1 MKWLGALLLLFLLA
15 PTVVR
20 TAPPETRLLRQPDI
34 SKDAVVFVYAED
46 LWIVSRAGG
55 EARRLTSHP
64 GDELYPKFS
73 PDGKWIAF
81 TGEYDGNADVY
92 VIPSEGGE
100 PRRLTY
106 HPANDMV
113 LGWTHDSKKVLF
125 RSSRA
130 SAPPSLTTRLFL
142 VPIDGGLEEML
153 PVPRAS
159 LTSFS
164 PDGEKIAYNPTS
176 QESRTWKRYR
186 GGWTNYIGIYDLKRN
201 TYEELPRSG
210 TLDQFPM
217 WRGNAVY
224 FISDRDGIMNLYR
237 YDLASKQTKKLT
249 NYTEYDI
256 KWPSAGED
264 AIVYENGGLLYSYN
278 LASGKVA
285 HIPITVSS
293 DLIAARPEIKSVA
306 NTVRS
311 FELSP
316 TGVRALVEARGD
328 IFSIPAEHG
337 SIRNLTDTPGVHEQN
352 AAWSPDGKWIAYL
365 SDRSGEFELYLR
377 PQKGGDEIRVTSD
390 GDCYRYGPKWSPD
403 SKKLAY
409 WDKKQRLFYV
419 DVDAKNPVRIDQA
432 DNGLDGSPAWAPDSR
447 WLAFA
452 KNEDNQATAIY
463 LYSLD
468 KSQVTRVTQDFY
480 NNVNPAFDQNGKYLY
495 FMSDRFFY
503 PSAGPFDARF
513 NYYDTRGI
521 FALVL
526 KSDEASPF
534 APQIDDEKD
543 ASDPKKPDAAEG
555 GDKKAEGTDKRSD
568 AKDPAKAETKPDES
582 KSSDEKPA
590 EKKAEVKPI
599 AIDLDGLGTRL
610 VQVPVPAGMYKHLE
624 ARKDTI
630 FYVSNAIESTENGK
644 PGQAPNATLHMFD
657 IAKREDKVLL
667 TGIDNYDL
675 DRDGKKVIY
684 HAGGNFGI
692 IDAAPGKKVGDG
704 KLDLS
709 SLQTRIEPREEWKE
723 IFHEAWRVERD
734 FYWDPDMEGLNWKA
748 IGQRYEALLP
758 WVAHR
763 SDLNYIIGEMIA
775 ELSTSHTYVQGGD
788 LPDRLRVGVGLLG
801 VDFALDNGY
810 YKLAKIYRGENWE
823 DAARSPLT
831 EPGLKVKEGNY
842 LIAVNGAAVRA
853 PANPYSFFENLAGKI
868 VTLKINDQPSDQGA
882 WEISVKPVGS
892 EAGLRYYDWVES
904 RRKIVS
910 DATGGRIAYMHVPDT
925 AISGLMAFDKYFT
938 GQIGKEGLIVDER
951 YNGGGFIPDFF
962 TEKLQRRLL
971 ASVSPRDSKDQ
982 PVPSAAIFGPKVMIV
997 NELAG
1002 SGGDAF
1008 PWFFQEE
1015 KLGPV
1020 VGTRTWGGLV
1030 GISRNIPLMD
1040 GGSVTA
1046 PEVAFWATDKGGHW
1060 IVENHGVDP
1069 DFVVEQR
1076 PDLEV
1081 AGHDPQLEKAIEL
1094 AKQALDKSPKTP
1106 ARPKYP
1112 RQTTSTG
1119 AVTAGSK

>member
-1 MKWLGALLLLFLLA
+1 MKWLGAALLLSLA
-15 PTVVR
+15 IPTIVR

-34 SKDAVVFVYAED
+34 SKDSVVFVYAED
-46 LWIVSRAGG
+46 LWLAPRTGG
-55 EARRLTSHP
+55 QARRLTSHQ

-92 VIPSEGGE
+92 VMPSEGGE

-113 LGWTHDSKKVLF
+113 LGWTSDSKKVVF

-130 SAPPSLTTRLFL
+130 SAVSQAVTRLFE
-142 VPIDGGLEEML
+142 VPIEGGFEEML

-176 QESRTWKRYR
+176 QEFRTWKRYR

-201 TYEELPRSG
+201 TYEEIPRSG
-210 TLDQFPM
+210 ALDQFPM

-224 FISDRDGIMNLYR
+224 FISDRDGVMNLYR
-237 YDLASKQTKKLT
+237 YDLGSKQTKKLT

-256 KWPSAGED
+256 KWPSAGAD
-264 AIVYENGGLLYSYN
+264 SIVYENGGLLYTYD
-278 LASGKVA
+278 LASGKVS

-293 DLIAARPEIKSVA
+293 DLTETRAEIKNVS
-306 NTVRS
+306 NLIRS

-328 IFSIPAEHG
+328 IFTIPAEHG
-337 SIRNLTDTPGVHEQN
+337 SIRNLTDTPGFHEQN
-352 AAWSPDGKWIAYL
+352 AVWSPDGKWIAYL

-377 PQKGGDEIRVTSD
+377 PQKGGDEIRITSD
-390 GDCYRYGPKWSPD
+390 GNCYRYGPKWSPD
-403 SKKLAY
+403 GKKLAF
-409 WDKKQRLFYV
+409 WDKKQRLYYV
-419 DVDAKNPVRIDQA
+419 DIDAKQPVLVDQA
-432 DNGLDGSPAWAPDSR
+432 ENGLDGTPAWAPDSK
-447 WLAFA
+447 WIAYA
-452 KNEDNQATAIY
+452 KNEENQAAAIY

-468 KSQVTRVTQDFY
+468 KSQSTRVTEDFY
-480 NNVNPAFDQNGKYLY
+480 NNTNPAFDQNGKYLY
-495 FMSDRFFY
+495 FFSDRFFY
-503 PSAGPFDARF
+503 PSAGVFDATF
-513 NYYDTRGI
+513 NYYNTRGI

-526 KSDEASPF
+526 KSDEPSPF

-543 ASDPKKPDAAEG
+543 SSDAKKPDSA
-555 GDKKAEGTDKRSD
+555 GDSEKKE
-568 AKDPAKAETKPDES
+568 PAKTEAKADEV
-582 KSSDEKPA
+582 KSSDEKTA
-590 EKKAEVKPI
+590 DKKPDVKPI
-599 AIDLDGLGTRL
+599 AVDLAGLGSRI
-610 VQVPVPAGMYKHLE
+610 VQVPVPAGMFGHLE
-624 ARKDTI
+624 ARKDAI
-630 FYVSNAIESTENGK
+630 FYTSRPIATTEQGR
-644 PGQAPNATLHMFD
+644 PGGGPRNTLHTYD
-657 IAKREDKVLL
+657 VAKREDKVLL
-667 TGIDNYDL
+667 ADIDNYDL
-675 DRDGKKVIY
+675 DLNGKKVIY
-684 HAGGNFGI
+684 HARDQYGI
-692 IDAAPGKKVGDG
+692 VDAAPGKKVGDG
-704 KLDLS
+704 KLDLG
-709 SLQTRIEPREEWKE
+709 SLQARVDPREEWKE

-734 FYWDPDMEGLNWKA
+734 FYWDPAMEGLDWKV

-788 LPDRLRVGVGLLG
+788 LPDRAHVGTGLLG
-801 VDFALDNGY
+801 VDFAADKGY
-810 YKLAKIYRGENWE
+810 YKLAKIYKGENWE
-823 DAARSPLT
+823 DSARSPLT
-831 EPGLKVKEGNY
+831 EPGLKVKEGDY
-842 LIAVNGAAVRA
+842 LIAVNGTAVRA
-853 PANPYSFFENLAGKI
+853 PANPYSYFVNLAGKI
-868 VTLKINDQPSDQGA
+868 VTLKINDKPSDQGA
-882 WEISVKPVGS
+882 WEITVKTVAS
-892 EAGLRYYDWVES
+892 ESGLRYYDWVES

-938 GQIGKEGLIVDER
+938 GQVGKEGLIVDER
-951 YNGGGFIPDFF
+951 YNGGGMIPDFF

-971 ASVSPRDSKDQ
+971 ASITPREGKDQ
-982 PVPSAAIFGPKVMIV
+982 PVPQAAIFGPKVMIV

-1002 SGGDAF
+1002 SGGDCF

-1030 GISRNIPLMD
+1030 GISRSIPLMD
-1040 GGSVTA
+1040 GGGVTA
-1046 PEVAFWATDKGGHW
+1046 PEIAFWAPDKGGHW

-1069 DFVVEQR
+1069 DVVVEQR

-1094 AKQALDKSPKTP
+1094 AKQALDKLPKAP
-1106 ARPKYP
+1106 SRPKYP
-1112 RQTTSTG
+1112 RQSTSMPT
-1119 AVTAGSK
+1119 AAAGSK

>member
-1 MKWLGALLLLFLLA
+1 MKWFGGALLLVLLV
-15 PTVVR
+15 PSIVR

-46 LWIVSRAGG
+46 LWTVPRLGG
-55 EARRLTSHP
+55 EARRLTSHA

-92 VIPSEGGE
+92 VMPTEGGE

-106 HPANDMV
+106 HPANDQV
-113 LGWTHDSKKVLF
+113 LGWTPDSKKVLF
-125 RSSRA
+125 RSNRA
-130 SAPPSLTTRLFL
+130 SAPAATTKLFL
-142 VPIDGGLEEML
+142 VSIDGGLEEML

-164 PDGEKIAYNPTS
+164 PDGQKVAYNPTS
-176 QESRTWKRYR
+176 QEFRTWKRYR
-186 GGWTNYIGIYDLKRN
+186 GGWNNYIGIYDLKN
-201 TYEELPRSG
+201 NAYQELPRSG
-210 TLDQFPM
+210 ALDQFPM

-224 FISDRDGIMNLYR
+224 FISDRDGTMNLYR
-237 YDLASKQTKKLT
+237 YDLGSKQTKKLT

-256 KWPSAGED
+256 KWPSAGAD
-264 AIVYENGGLLYSYN
+264 AIVYENGGLLYSYE
-278 LASGKVA
+278 LASGKVS

-293 DLIAARPEIKSVA
+293 DLTTARPEIKSVA
-306 NTVRS
+306 NMIRS
-311 FELSP
+311 IELSP
-316 TGVRALVEARGD
+316 TGVRGLVEARGD
-328 IFSIPAEHG
+328 IFTIPAEHG

-352 AAWSPDGKWIAYL
+352 PVWSPDGKWIAYL

-377 PQKGGDEIRVTSD
+377 PQKGGDEIRITND
-390 GDCYRYGPKWSPD
+390 GDSYRYGPKWSPD

-409 WDKKQRLFYV
+409 WDKKYRLYYI
-419 DVDAKNPVRIDQA
+419 DIDAKQPVLVDQA
-432 DNGLDGSPAWAPDSR
+432 EYGLEGAPAWAPDSR
-447 WLAFA
+447 WLTYA
-452 KNEDNQATAIY
+452 KNEQNQAAAIF

-468 KSQVTRVTQDFY
+468 KSQVTRVTEDFY
-480 NNVNPAFDQNGKYLY
+480 NNINPVFDQNGKYLY
-495 FMSDRFFY
+495 FLSDRFFY
-503 PSAGPFDARF
+503 PSSGELDRRF

-526 KSDEASPF
+526 KADEASPF

-543 ASDPKKPDAAEG
+543 ASEAKKPDTDAKS
-555 GDKKAEGTDKRSD
+555 DTKDQPKAE
-568 AKDPAKAETKPDES
+568 AKADES
-582 KSSDEKPA
+582 KSSDEKTA
-590 EKKAEVKPI
+590 EKKPDVKPI
-599 AIDLDGLGTRL
+599 AIDLDGLGARI
-610 VQVPVPAGMYKHLE
+610 VQVPVPAGMYGHLE
-624 ARKDTI
+624 ARKNVI
-630 FYVSNAIESTENGK
+630 FYTSRPIESTEADR
-644 PGQAPNATLHMFD
+644 PGPPVGATLHMFD
-657 IAKREDKVLL
+657 IAKRDDKVVL
-667 TGIDNYDL
+667 TGISNYDL

-684 HAGGNFGI
+684 SAGPGNFGI

-709 SLQTRIEPREEWKE
+709 SLQARVDPRAEWKE

-734 FYWDPDMEGLNWKA
+734 FYWDPAMEGLDWKA
-748 IGQRYEALLP
+748 IGNRYESLLP

-763 SDLNYIIGEMIA
+763 SDLNYVIGEMIA

-788 LPDRLRVGVGLLG
+788 LPARPRIGTGLLG

-810 YKLAKIYRGENWE
+810 YKLAKIYRGENWDE
-823 DAARSPLT
+823 STRSPLT
-831 EPGLKVKEGNY
+831 EPGLKVKEGDY
-842 LIAVNGAAVRA
+842 LIAVNGGAVRA

-868 VTLKINDQPSDQGA
+868 VTLKINDKPSDDGA
-882 WEISVKPVGS
+882 WEITVKTVAS
-892 EAGLRYYDWVES
+892 ETGLRYHDWVES
-904 RRKIVS
+904 RRKTVS

-925 AISGLMAFDKYFT
+925 AIPGLQAFDKYFT
-938 GQIGKEGLIVDER
+938 AQIGKEGLIIDER
-951 YNGGGFIPDFF
+951 YNGGGFVPDFF
-962 TEKLQRRLL
+962 TEKLQRRWL
-971 ASVSPRDSKDQ
+971 ASISPREGKDQ
-982 PVPSAAIFGPKVMIV
+982 PVPEAAIFGPKVMIV

-1008 PWFFQEE
+1008 PWFFQQE
-1015 KLGPV
+1015 KIGPV

-1046 PEVAFWATDKGGHW
+1046 PEVAFWAPDKGGHW

-1069 DFVVEQR
+1069 DVVVEQR

-1094 AKQALDKSPKTP
+1094 AKQALDKEPKPP

-1119 AVTAGSK
+1119 SAAVAGSK

>member
-1 MKWLGALLLLFLLA
+1 MKWLGAALLA
-15 PTVVR
+15 SLAIPTVVR

-34 SKDAVVFVYAED
+34 SKDSIVFVYAED
-46 LWIVSRAGG
+46 LWTVSRAGG
-55 EARRLTSHP
+55 EARRLTAHA

-92 VIPSEGGE
+92 VMPSEGGE

-113 LGWTHDSKKVLF
+113 LGWTSDSKKVLF

-130 SAPPSLTTRLFL
+130 STASQATTRLFE
-142 VPIDGGLEEML
+142 VPIEGGFEEML

-176 QESRTWKRYR
+176 QEFRTWKRYR

-210 TLDQFPM
+210 HLDQFPM
-217 WRGNAVY
+217 WRGSAVY
-224 FISDRDGIMNLYR
+224 FISDRDGTMNLYR
-237 YDLASKQTKKLT
+237 YDLGSKQTKKLT

-256 KWPSAGED
+256 KWPSAGSD
-264 AIVYENGGLLYSYN
+264 AIVYENGGLLYSYD
-278 LASGKVA
+278 LGSGRVS

-293 DLIAARPEIKSVA
+293 DLAAARPEIKSVS
-306 NTVRS
+306 NLIRS
-311 FELSP
+311 FDLSP

-328 IFSIPAEHG
+328 IFTIPAEHG

-352 AAWSPDGKWIAYL
+352 AVWSPDGKWIAYF

-377 PQKGGDEIRVTSD
+377 PQKGGDEVRVTSD
-390 GDCYRYGPKWSPD
+390 GDCYRYGPYWSPD

-409 WDKKQRLFYV
+409 WDKRQRLYYV
-419 DVDAKNPVRIDQA
+419 DIDAKQPVLVDQA
-432 DNGLDGSPAWAPDSR
+432 DYGLEGSPLAWAPDSR
-447 WLAFA
+447 WLAYG
-452 KNEDNQATAIY
+452 KNEDNQAAAIY

-468 KSQVTRVTQDFY
+468 KNQATRVTEDFY
-480 NNVNPAFDQNGKYLY
+480 NNSNPAFDQNGKYLY
-495 FMSDRFFY
+495 FFSDRFFY
-503 PSAGPFDARF
+503 PSGGVFDARF

-526 KSDEASPF
+526 KSDESSPF

-543 ASDPKKPDAAEG
+543 SDAKKPDAAEG
-555 GDKKAEGTDKRSD
+555 ADKKTE
-568 AKDPAKAETKPDES
+568 AKETKTGDA

-590 EKKAEVKPI
+590 NPKPDVKPI
-599 AIDLDGLGTRL
+599 SIDLAGLGDRI
-610 VQVPVPAGMYKHLE
+610 VQVPVPAGMYGNL
-624 ARKDTI
+624 ATRKDTI
-630 FYVSNAIESTENGK
+630 FYTSRPIATTEQGK
-644 PGQAPNATLHMFD
+644 PGQAPRNTLHMYD
-657 IAKREDKVLL
+657 VTKREDKVILND
-667 TGIDNYDL
+667 IEAYDL
-675 DRDGKKVIY
+675 DLDGKKVIY
-684 HAGGNFGI
+684 HAGGQFGI
-692 IDAAPGKKVGDG
+692 VDAAPGKKVGDG
-704 KLDLS
+704 KLDLET
-709 SLQTRIEPREEWKE
+709 LQARVDPREEWKE

-734 FYWDPDMEGLNWKA
+734 FYWDPAMEGLDWKA

-775 ELSTSHTYVQGGD
+775 ELSTSHTYVGGGD
-788 LPDRLRVGVGLLG
+788 VPERQHVGTGLLG

-810 YKLAKIYRGENWE
+810 YKLTKIYKGENWE
-823 DAARSPLT
+823 PSARSPLT
-831 EPGLKVKEGNY
+831 EPGLKVKEGDY
-842 LIAVNGAAVRA
+842 LIAVNGEAVHA
-853 PANPYSFFENLAGKI
+853 PTNPYSYFVNQSGKI
-868 VTLKINDQPSDQGA
+868 VTLKINDKPSDQGA
-882 WEISVKPVGS
+882 WEISVKTIGS

-925 AISGLMAFDKYFT
+925 SIPGVMAFDKYFN
-938 GQIGKEGLIVDER
+938 GQLGKEGLIVDER
-951 YNGGGFIPDFF
+951 YNGGGMIPDFF

-971 ASVSPRDSKDQ
+971 ASLSPRDGKDQ
-982 PVPSAAIFGPKVMIV
+982 TIPQAGIFGPRVMLI

-1002 SGGDAF
+1002 SGGDLF

-1015 KLGPV
+1015 KLGPL

-1030 GISRNIPLMD
+1030 GISRSIPLMD
-1040 GGSVTA
+1040 GGGVTA
-1046 PEVAFWATDKGGHW
+1046 PEAAFWAPDKGGHW

-1081 AGHDPQLEKAIEL
+1081 SGHDPQLEKAIEL
-1094 AKQALDKSPKTP
+1094 AKQALDKEPKSPG
-1106 ARPKYP
+1106 RPKYP
-1112 RQTTSTG
+1112 RQTTST
-1119 AVTAGSK
+1119 ATPTAGSN

>member
-1 MKWLGALLLLFLLA
+1 MKWLGAALLLFLLV
-15 PTVVR
+15 PSVVR
-20 TAPPETRLLRQPDI
+20 TAPPETRLLREPDI

-46 LWIVSRAGG
+46 LWLAPRSGG

-92 VIPSEGGE
+92 VMPSEGGE

-106 HPANDMV
+106 HPAIDMV
-113 LGWTHDSKKVLF
+113 LGWTPDSKKVLF
-125 RSSRA
+125 RSNRD
-130 SAPPSLTTRLFL
+130 SAPAATTRLFL
-142 VPIDGGLEEML
+142 VSIDGGLPEML
-153 PVPRAS
+153 QVPRAS

-164 PDGEKIAYNPTS
+164 PDGQKIAYNPTS
-176 QESRTWKRYR
+176 QEFRTWKRYR
-186 GGWTNYIGIYDLKRN
+186 GGWNNYIGIYDLKRN

-210 TLDQFPM
+210 DLDQFPM

-224 FISDRDGIMNLYR
+224 FISDRDGTMNLYR
-237 YDLASKQTKKLT
+237 YDLGSKQTKKLT

-256 KWPSAGED
+256 KWPSAGSD
-264 AIVYENGGLLYSYN
+264 SIVYENGGLLYSYE
-278 LASGKVA
+278 LASGKLT

-293 DLIAARPEIKSVA
+293 DLITARPEIKSVS
-306 NTVRS
+306 NMIRS
-311 FELSP
+311 WELSP
-316 TGVRALVEARGD
+316 SGVRAVVEARGD
-328 IFSIPAEHG
+328 IFTIPAEHG
-337 SIRNLTDTPGVHEQN
+337 AIRNLTDTPGVHEQN
-352 AAWSPDGKWIAYL
+352 ATWSPDGKWIAYL

-377 PQKGGDEIRVTSD
+377 PQKGGDEVRITSD
-390 GDCYRYGPKWSPD
+390 GDCYRYGPLWSPD

-409 WDKKQRLFYV
+409 WDKKQRLYYV
-419 DVDAKNPVRIDQA
+419 DIDSKQPTLIDQA
-432 DNGLDGSPAWAPDSR
+432 ENGLDGASPAWSPDSR
-447 WLAFA
+447 WLAFG
-452 KNEDNQATAIY
+452 KNEDNQSAAIY

-468 KSQVTRVTQDFY
+468 KRQLTRVTEDFY

-495 FMSDRFFY
+495 FLSDRFFY
-503 PSAGPFDARF
+503 PSSGQLDQRY

-543 ASDPKKPDAAEG
+543 AADKKPDAAE
-555 GDKKAEGTDKRSD
+555 KNEPKTE
-568 AKDPAKAETKPDES
+568 AKAEES

-590 EKKAEVKPI
+590 EKKPDVKPV
-599 AIDLDGLGTRL
+599 AIDLDGLGSRI
-610 VQVPVPAGMYKHLE
+610 VQVPVPAGMYQNLE
-624 ARKDTI
+624 ARNNTI
-630 FYVSNAIESTENGK
+630 FYLSTTIESTENGR
-644 PGQAPNATLHMFD
+644 PGEHSRATVHMYD
-657 IAKREDKVLL
+657 VAKREDKVLL
-667 TGIDNYDL
+667 TGITNYAL
-675 DRDGKKVIY
+675 DRDGKKLGY
-684 HAGGNFGI
+684 NAGPGNFGI

-709 SLQTRIEPREEWKE
+709 SLQARVDPRAEWKE

-734 FYWDPDMEGLNWKA
+734 FYWDPAMEGLDWKM
-748 IGQRYEALLP
+748 IGARYEALLP

-763 SDLNYIIGEMIA
+763 SDLSYILGEMVA

-788 LPDRLRVGVGLLG
+788 VPDRPRIGTGLLG

-810 YKLAKIYRGENWE
+810 YKLAKIYRGENWSE
-823 DAARSPLT
+823 ATRSPLT
-831 EPGLKVKEGNY
+831 EPGLKVKEGDY

-868 VTLKINDQPSDQGA
+868 VTLKINDKPSEEGA
-882 WEISVKPVGS
+882 WDITVKTSAS
-892 EAGLRYYDWVES
+892 EAGLRYHDWVES

-925 AISGLMAFDKYFT
+925 AISGLQAFDKYFT
-938 GQIGKEGLIVDER
+938 GQIGTDGLIVDER
-951 YNGGGFIPDFF
+951 YNGGGFVPDFF

-971 ASVSPRDSKDQ
+971 ANVSPRDGKDQ
-982 PVPSAAIFGPKVMIV
+982 PVPQAAIFGPKVMIV

-1008 PWFFQEE
+1008 PWFFQHE

-1040 GGSVTA
+1040 GGAVTA
-1046 PEVAFWATDKGGHW
+1046 PEAAFWAPDKGGHW
-1060 IVENHGVDP
+1060 IIENHGVDP
-1069 DFVVEQR
+1069 DYVVEQR

-1094 AKQALDKSPKTP
+1094 AKQALDKEPKPPT
-1106 ARPKYP
+1106 RPKYP
-1112 RQTTSTG
+1112 RQTTSTST
-1119 AVTAGSK
+1119 ATAGSK